1 MKKNRTLQFL
11 LYHRQFLI
19 ALLHGMLIVLSMMF
33 AFLLRFEYSVPR
45 ELLPILTAALWLALL
60 VKLPVFLLRRHDK
73 GWWRYSGI
81 VDLQKLFVTNVL
93 ASLSFA
99 IVATLAIGASFPRSI
114 FCIDF
119 LLCFLATAGLRF
131 SVRVYR
137 ESVAQ
142 EFHAKGSAKGLLIYG
157 AGQAGLSIAKEIR
170 SNPSLG
176 YHVIGFLD
184 DSFSKRGATLGGAAV
199 LGTGREAALIVDMA
213 RKSNRPVAEILIA
226 MPSAGAEQMREAV
239 ANCRAA
245 AVPFKTIPGVGE
257 MLTGKVL
264 TSQIRE
270 VSVIDLLGRDPVE
283 LDEALIQEQLQ
294 GRAVLVTGAGGSIG
308 SEICRQVA
316 GYNPRRLVLLD
327 QAESDLFR
335 IHLELLERLPE
346 DRLVPAVAD
355 ICDPQRL
362 DEIISH
368 QRVDVILHA
377 AAYKHVPMMECH
389 LFEAVRNNV
398 LGTHNLVE
406 AATRNGVSRFL
417 MISSDKA
424 VNPTNIMGLT
434 KRVAELIIT
443 SMPAHTGRTEYVAVR
458 FGNVLG
464 SNGSVIPL
472 FRKQIATGGPITV
485 THPDMQRYFMTI
497 PEAVQLVLQASVMG
511 KGTEIFVLDMGAPV
525 KILDLAQNMARL
537 SGKTPGVDIE
547 IRFTGLRP
555 GEKLYEELS
564 AEGEDFQPT
573 HHNKIK
579 IYCGP
584 RLGRTRMR
592 DWVEHV
598 RRAIE
603 VRDEVQLL
611 SLLKEIVPEYQPS
624 GRYREILADVRQGH
638 PA

>member
-1 MKKNRTLQFL
+1 MTKNRTLQFVL
-11 LYHRQFLI
+11 QHRQFLI
-19 ALLHGMLIVLSMMF
+19 ALAHSILIVLSMLF
-33 AFLLRFEYSVPR
+33 AFLLRFDYSVPR
-45 ELLPILTAALWLALL
+45 DQVPILTAGLWLALL
-60 VKLPVFLLRRHDK
+60 VKLPVFLFRRHDK
-73 GWWRYSGI
+73 GWWRYCGI
-81 VDLQKLFVTNVL
+81 VDLQRKIVTNIIASVIL
-93 ASLSFA
+93 AL
-99 IVATLAIGASFPRSI
+99 VATVVVGSNFPRSI
-114 FCIDF
+114 FCIDL

-131 SVRVYR
+131 SVRLYH
-137 ESVAQ
+137 ESIAH
-142 EFHAKGSAKGLLIYG
+142 ELYGKGPAKGLLIYG
-157 AGQAGLSIAKEIR
+157 AGEAGLNIAKEIR
-170 SNPSLG
+170 THPSLG
-176 YHVIGFLD
+176 YQVIGFLD
-184 DSFSKRGATLGGAAV
+184 DSFSKQGVNMGGAAV
-199 LGTGREAALIVDMA
+199 LGTGREAALIVDLA
-213 RKSNRPVAEILIA
+213 KKSHSPVAEILIA
-226 MPSAGAEQMREAV
+226 MPSANAAEMREAV

-245 AVPFKTIPGVGE
+245 GVPFKTIPGVGE
-257 MLTGKVL
+257 LLTGKVL

-270 VSVIDLLGRDPVE
+270 VSVVDLLGRDPVE
-283 LDEALIQEQLQ
+283 LDELTIRERLQ
-294 GRAVLVTGAGGSIG
+294 GRSVLVTGAGGSIG

-316 GYNPRRLVLLD
+316 SYGPRRLILLD

-335 IHLELLERLPE
+335 IHLELLDRMPE
-346 DRLVPAVAD
+346 DQLVPAVAD
-355 ICDPQRL
+355 ICDLQRL
-362 DEIISH
+362 DEIIRH
-368 QRVDVILHA
+368 QRVEVVLHA

-398 LGTHNLVE
+398 LGTFNLVE
-406 AATRNGVSRFL
+406 AAARNGVSRFL

-443 SMPAHTGRTEYVAVR
+443 SMPAQTGRTEFVAVR

-472 FRKQIATGGPITV
+472 FRKQIAAGGPITV

-497 PEAVQLVLQASVMG
+497 PEAVQLVLQASAMG
-511 KGTEIFVLDMGAPV
+511 KGTEIFVLDMGEPV

-579 IYCGP
+579 IYCGH
-584 RLGRTRMR
+584 RLGRARMR
-592 DWVEHV
+592 DWVELV
-598 RRAIE
+598 RQAIE
-603 VRDEVQLL
+603 LRDEVQLL
-611 SLLKEIVPEYQPS
+611 SLLKDIVPEYQPS